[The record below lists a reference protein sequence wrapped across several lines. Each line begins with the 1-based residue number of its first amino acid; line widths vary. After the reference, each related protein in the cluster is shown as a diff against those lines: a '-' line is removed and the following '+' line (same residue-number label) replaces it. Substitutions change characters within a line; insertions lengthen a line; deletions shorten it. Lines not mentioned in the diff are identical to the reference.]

1 MNTTLRSTSY
11 SVVAL
16 AVSTLV
22 LRIAD
27 ASIGARGAVAAS
39 TAAYLLFVC
48 GAVGL
53 IAAGAGVFSPSR
65 SLASALRRL
74 PATVAAVVAVIA
86 AAHAG
91 QSRMIDLVD
100 LMAAGAITVLVW
112 AVVEK
117 CYPAP
122 AALAAA

>member
-1 MNTTLRSTSY
+1 MNSTLRSTSY
-11 SVVAL
+11 SVAAL

-22 LRIAD
+22 LRLAD
-27 ASIGARGAVAAS
+27 ASIDARGAVAAS
-39 TAAYLLFVC
+39 AAAYLLFVC

-53 IAAGAGVFSPSR
+53 IAAGAGVFSTNR

-74 PATVAAVVAVIA
+74 PTTIAAVVAVLA

-91 QSRMIDLVD
+91 QARMIDLVD
-100 LMAAGAITVLVW
+100 LMAAGAITVVVW

-122 AALAAA
+122 ATLAAA